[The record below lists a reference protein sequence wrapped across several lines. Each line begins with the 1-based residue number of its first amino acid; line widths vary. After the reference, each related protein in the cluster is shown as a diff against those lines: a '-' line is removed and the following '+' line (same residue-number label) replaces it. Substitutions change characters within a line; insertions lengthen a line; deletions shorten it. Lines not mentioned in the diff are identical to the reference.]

1 MIDAIRFRA
10 HDGGLVVLQVHVVDH
25 PNTWG
30 NMDGRW
36 VDARVEDLL
45 EVSAFTSGQIVD
57 KIEML
62 ELDLDVLRRE
72 VSDFHN
78 VKNGSLPA

>member
-10 HDGGLVVLQVHVVDH
+10 HDGGLVVLQVRLIDH
-25 PNTWG
+25 NNPWA

-45 EVSAFTSGQIVD
+45 EVSAFTSGQIKD

-62 ELDLDVLRRE
+62 ELDLDTLRRE

-78 VKNGSLPA
+78 VKYGSLPA

>member
-10 HDGGLVVLQVHVVDH
+10 HDGGLVVLQVRLIDPHN
-25 PNTWG
+25 PWG

-45 EVSAFTSGQIVD
+45 EVSAFTSGQTAH

-62 ELDLDVLRRE
+62 SLDLDTLRRE

-78 VKNGSLPA
+78 VKYGSLPA

>member
-10 HDGGLVVLQVHVVDH
+10 HDGGLVVLQVRLIDH
-25 PNTWG
+25 NNPWAY
-30 NMDGRW
+30 MDGRW

-45 EVSAFTSGQIVD
+45 EVSAFTSGQIED

-62 ELDLDVLRRE
+62 RQDLGALRYE